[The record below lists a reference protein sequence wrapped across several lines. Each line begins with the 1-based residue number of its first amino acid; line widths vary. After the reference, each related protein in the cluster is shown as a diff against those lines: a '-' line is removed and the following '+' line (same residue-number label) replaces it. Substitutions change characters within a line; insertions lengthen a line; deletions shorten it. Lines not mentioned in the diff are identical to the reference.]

1 MGLLV
6 VYIILVVIGQAG
18 AVVLGLSIDQ
28 YVNKGV
34 GLIVFL
40 TMFFTVLVIAWP
52 IAVRVSRPKTA

>member
-6 VYIILVVIGQAG
+6 VYIVIVVIGQAA
-18 AVVLGLSIDQ
+18 AVALGLQVDQ

-40 TMFFTVLVIAWP
+40 TMFFVVMVIAWP
-52 IAVRVSRPKTA
+52 IAVRVSRPKTV